1 MAVPPALLQ
10 VHLAEAGDVRRL
22 DVESTAADV
31 YAVRVGLPGGVLDAQ
46 QTFTDRDP
54 ILAPGILTLTAL
66 LAVKA
71 VTTRQHVELHQ
82 GAHPIARMVHE
93 QDRQR
98 HSSSPRKVLV
108 GEGLAGKTP
117 SRE

>member
-1 MAVPPALLQ
+1 MAVPAALLQ

-31 YAVRVGLPGGVLDAQ
+31 DAVRVSLPGGVLDAQ

-54 ILAPGILTLTAL
+54 ILTLAAL

-82 GAHPIARMVHE
+82 GAHPIVRMVHE

-98 HSSSPRKVLV
+98 HTSSPRKVLA